1 MIVFKY
7 FVEKMNMFSQRMSEW
22 ARGEFRHVDNEFK
35 DMVSWKCTGVWFFK
49 LRLNLLGGVS

>member
-1 MIVFKY
+1 MFKY

-35 DMVSWKCTGVWFFK
+35 DMVSWKCTGVGFFK
-49 LRLNLLGGVS
+49 LRLNWLGGVS